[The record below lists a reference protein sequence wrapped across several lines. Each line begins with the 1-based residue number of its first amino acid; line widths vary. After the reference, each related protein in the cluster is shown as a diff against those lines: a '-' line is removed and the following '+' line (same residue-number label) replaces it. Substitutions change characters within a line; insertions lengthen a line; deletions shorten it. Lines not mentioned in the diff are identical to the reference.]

1 MKPTTFSLSVLK
13 RVFDFL
19 FSSLLLII
27 TFPLFLLII
36 SAIMISSGR
45 PVFFVQKRVGKDG
58 GIFKIVKF
66 RTMVVGA
73 SRLQARFARL
83 NESDGPVFKIKDD
96 PRFTKFG
103 KILSKTGLDE
113 LPQFLNVIKGEMSIV
128 GPRPLPVGEAKRLTK
143 AQKTRQ
149 LIKPGITS
157 SWVVRGS
164 HELSFRRWMRPDAED
179 LGNASLGLDL
189 YIIYKTL
196 ALVARSILKL

>member
-1 MKPTTFSLSVLK
+1 
-13 RVFDFL
+13 
-19 FSSLLLII
+19 
-27 TFPLFLLII
+27 
-36 SAIMISSGR
+36 MISSGR

-164 HELSFRRWMRPDAED
+164 HELSFRRWMRLDAEY
-179 LGNASLGLDL
+179 LETASLGLDL